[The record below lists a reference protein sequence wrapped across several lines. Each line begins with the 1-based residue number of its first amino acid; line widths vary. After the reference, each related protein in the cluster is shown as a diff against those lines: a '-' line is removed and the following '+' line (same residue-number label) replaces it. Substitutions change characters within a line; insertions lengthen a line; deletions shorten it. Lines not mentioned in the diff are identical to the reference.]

1 MDRTMQALALV
12 ALLLYL
18 APAALGGRLTD
29 GQRTW
34 LWRAAFGA
42 LAVGAGDRDR
52 RDDPLVHGLNAQRSR
67 LKLGCFAALHKIIAA
82 HLKLH

>member
-42 LAVGAGDRDR
+42 LAVGVGIA
-52 RDDPLVHGLNAQRSR
+52 
-67 LKLGCFAALHKIIAA
+67 IIETIRWFLA
-82 HLKLH
+82 

>member
-1 MDRTMQALALV
+1 MDRTMQSLALV

-42 LAVGAGDRDR
+42 LAVGVGIA
-52 RDDPLVHGLNAQRSR
+52 
-67 LKLGCFAALHKIIAA
+67 IIETIRWFLA
-82 HLKLH
+82 

>member
-1 MDRTMQALALV
+1 MQALALV
-12 ALLLYL
+12 ALLLYI

-42 LAVGAGDRDR
+42 LAVGVGIA
-52 RDDPLVHGLNAQRSR
+52 
-67 LKLGCFAALHKIIAA
+67 IIETIRWFMA
-82 HLKLH
+82 

>member
-12 ALLLYL
+12 ALLLYI
-18 APAALGGRLTD
+18 APAAFGGRLTD

-42 LAVGAGDRDR
+42 LAVGA
-52 RDDPLVHGLNAQRSR
+52 A
-67 LKLGCFAALHKIIAA
+67 IAIVETIRWFMA
-82 HLKLH
+82 